1 MVEPTKSAQEAFKTT
16 GKTTGSTSSGS
27 TGGATGGTI
36 GSSAQGQDASAAS
49 RIIGRSTDQPP
60 EGGRISGAARED
72 SEYSSYG
79 LNKTWEQA
87 MNYSRENPGKSTLIA
102 FGVGLGVGL
111 LMSNGFTTRSRSQR
125 IVPPLM
131 NALSEIASALFR

>member
-1 MVEPTKSAQEAFKTT
+1 MAEATKSAQEAFKTT
-16 GKTTGSTSSGS
+16 G
-27 TGGATGGTI
+27 GTI
-36 GSSAQGQDASAAS
+36 GSAAQSQDASAGS
-49 RIIGRSTDQPP
+49 RVIGQSREQISG
-60 EGGRISGAARED
+60 EGRVSGGGAARQTREQ
-72 SEYSSYG
+72 SSYS

-102 FGVGLGVGL
+102 FGVGVGVGL
-111 LMSNGFTTRSRSQR
+111 LMVNGFTTRSRSQR

>member
-1 MVEPTKSAQEAFKTT
+1 MAEATKSAQEAFRTT
-16 GKTTGSTSSGS
+16 GKTTDKTV
-27 TGGATGGTI
+27 
-36 GSSAQGQDASAAS
+36 GSSAQSQDAGEGSS
-49 RIIGRSTDQPP
+49 TIGRSAEQPSRR
-60 EGGRISGAARED
+60 GRVSGVAATREARED
-72 SEYSSYG
+72 SSSG

-102 FGVGLGVGL
+102 FGVGIGLGL

-131 NALSEIASALFR
+131 NAISEITSALFR

>member
-1 MVEPTKSAQEAFKTT
+1 MAEATKSAQEAFK
-16 GKTTGSTSSGS
+16 K
-27 TGGATGGTI
+27 TGGTI
-36 GSSAQGQDASAAS
+36 GSTAQGRDASAGS
-49 RIIGRSTDQPP
+49 RVIGQSTEQ
-60 EGGRISGAARED
+60 ISGQISGERPVSGGEGARQAREQ
-72 SEYSSYG
+72 SSYS

-102 FGVGLGVGL
+102 FGVGVGVGL
-111 LMSNGFTTRSRSQR
+111 LMVNGFTTRSRSRR

>member
-1 MVEPTKSAQEAFKTT
+1 MAEATKSAQEAFETT
-16 GKTTGSTSSGS
+16 GKTTG
-27 TGGATGGTI
+27 GTI
-36 GSSAQGQDASAAS
+36 GSTAHSQSASAGS
-49 RIIGRSTDQPP
+49 KVMGQSTEQTSGEGRVS
-60 EGGRISGAARED
+60 GGGVARQTREQ
-72 SEYSSYG
+72 SSYS

-102 FGVGLGVGL
+102 FGVGVGVGL
-111 LMSNGFTTRSRSQR
+111 LMVNGFTTRSRSER